1 MNVNTAWLLPLLA
14 YFIGSIP
21 IGWIVGKLFY
31 NLDIRRSGS
40 GNIGATNALRVF
52 GTKVGILV
60 LLLDMGK
67 GFLATWLAQAMLPAG
82 SPIIPLC
89 ALVVILGHVFSLF
102 LSFRGGKGVATAAG
116 AFLALAPL
124 SLLAALIVFIIVV
137 ALSRYVSLGSMI
149 AALAFL
155 GFSVA
160 RLMRSGTSDYATL
173 GLFTLVVWVIIYM
186 HRGNLKRLLEGTE
199 HRVVFTR
206 KGNR

>member
-1 MNVNTAWLLPLLA
+1 MNVDPAWLLPVLA

-21 IGWIVGKLFY
+21 IGWLVGKLFY
-31 NLDIRRSGS
+31 KVDIRHSGS

-52 GTKVGILV
+52 GTRVGILV

-67 GFLATWLAQAMLPAG
+67 GYLATWLAQALLPSG
-82 SPIIPLC
+82 SPLIPLC
-89 ALVVILGHVFSLF
+89 ALVVILGHVFTIF
-102 LSFRGGKGVATAAG
+102 LGFKGGKGVASAAG

-124 SLLAALIVFIIVV
+124 SLLVALLVFILVV
-137 ALSRYVSLGSMI
+137 AISRYVSLGSII

-155 GFSVA
+155 VVSLL
-160 RLMRSGTSDYATL
+160 RLLYSGTTDYATL

-186 HRGNLKRLLEGTE
+186 HRSNMKRLVEGTE
-199 HRVVFTR
+199 HRIAFTR